1 MSKMTK
7 SETATPAA
15 GRNTDKVL
23 ALLRYQP
30 ALQLAVLSSSSPK
43 EIITLK
49 QSFEETNFPCNLS

>member
-49 QSFEETNFPCNLS
+49 QSFEETNFPCNLA